1 MPMKK
6 LKLLLIVLICSI
18 GSAYAQFPGSRAV
31 PIEETAKR
39 NIVSQLKNIEDLTE
53 VQINKLVEI
62 DLKID
67 KELPFLT
74 TFFTDNKK
82 LRERMDKVG
91 IMKEILYKDVLTPK
105 QMEEYSKLLK
115 KWKEFRDSKSSSKNQ
130 NNKLKTK

>member
-1 MPMKK
+1 MKK

>member
-1 MPMKK
+1 MKK
-6 LKLLLIVLICSI
+6 LNLLFIVLICSL

-39 NIVSQLKNIEDLTE
+39 NIINQLKSIEDLTE

-74 TFFTDNKK
+74 TILSDNKK
-82 LRERMDKVG
+82 WRERIDKVE
-91 IMKEILYKDVLTPK
+91 IMREILYKDVLTPK
-105 QMEEYSKLLK
+105 QMEEFSRLQK
-115 KWKEFRDSKSSSKNQ
+115 KWKELRDSK
-130 NNKLKTK
+130 TKR